1 MVGVCEECPPS
12 NCCSHS
18 AQCNAPICVRN
29 CVANCYMELLR
40 RANYCVGRSRT
51 LRDLPQIVLAAYFL
65 KRSFGDCLVANK
77 SVPVGE
83 IMSVVQNCQ
92 LTENAAFMVVMSL
105 MTSAV
110 YLGCA
115 HRPHHLW
122 SFRPETKLL
131 PLPRPQRFNGCVF
144 VQTRSCKSRASSTF
158 GAREKSWRTGACSG
172 KSCSNRQPVST
183 RPTPTPDLVSF
194 RSWNFRVLALSN
206 ASSCC

>member
-1 MVGVCEECPPS
+1 MSSFADLDLG
-12 NCCSHS
+12 
-18 AQCNAPICVRN
+18 QT
-29 CVANCYMELLR
+29 
-40 RANYCVGRSRT
+40 RT

-115 HRPHHLW
+115 HRTVCSLFGPKL
-122 SFRPETKLL
+122 SYFRTPALSGSMGVWGCRQDRANPARRR
-131 PLPRPQRFNGCVF
+131 PL
-144 VQTRSCKSRASSTF
+144 
-158 GAREKSWRTGACSG
+158 AREKRVGSQAPTGARAARIGSLFPCNLGQHRLWTSYRSG
-172 KSCSNRQPVST
+172 PGILARWAM
-183 RPTPTPDLVSF
+183 LVLGALS
-194 RSWNFRVLALSN
+194 RVLLVLPIP
-206 ASSCC
+206 CCLPAGPGVQFQ